1 MEIKKIRLAVSHEVR
16 KNIPL
21 IQGSCSGS
29 IVSNWVIKSGDTKKT
44 AEIQIACVCSFASAS
59 RILGLSAKNVVHH
72 SLFDLTFI
80 SRFHIAINCL
90 KNIYY
95 IYLSIYLSFGGG
107 VFKHGAFLWH
117 LSSSNVSQHFLSTKP
132 CVYGYHDISTYQLY
146 TSMGMTLHTI
156 PLVFLLVL
164 LH

>member
-95 IYLSIYLSFGGG
+95 IYLSIYLLEE
-107 VFKHGAFLWH
+107 VF
-117 LSSSNVSQHFLSTKP
+117 SNMVLFYGIYPVQMFLSIFYPQNPVFMDTTTSLRTN
-132 CVYGYHDISTYQLY
+132 STHQWAWLCIQF
-146 TSMGMTLHTI
+146 H
-156 PLVFLLVL
+156 
-164 LH
+164 